1 MILKHPILFFTW
13 HHIGMEIKQTSMR
26 THSAAVPQWMVFLP
40 KNPSLCLKW
49 VARDSKTPTLD
60 FIPVF
65 TPTSGIRSSLR
76 PAGAVSIFNSI
87 PKISFDA
94 RTQWPWYFVSV
105 SAEHRPSIILDSGL
119 SFTIITESPP
129 CWAFLLFFSFFFY
142 VSGRNQPCWSSLSS
156 PPCNQHGGG
165 QNRLLHCA
173 GCHAGYGRVRRS
185 GGYLQ
190 LCQDPLLQT
199 YQHDPDWSEWE
210 RPQAFWPA
218 ECGSRSVAAA
228 LSLSLCVWPLSLV
241 SSVAVYPLLMKKRDL
256 TY

>member
-129 CWAFLLFFSFFFY
+129 CWAFLLFFFFLFLCQWAQST
-142 VSGRNQPCWSSLSS
+142 VLIFSLFSSLQPAWGRAEPAATSCWMS
-156 PPCNQHGGG
+156 CWIWPSAKEWWISTIVSRPSAPDVSTWS
-165 QNRLLHCA
+165 RLKWVGEATGFLTR
-173 GCHAGYGRVRRS
+173 RVREPLCR
-185 GGYLQ
+185 GG
-190 LCQDPLLQT
+190 
-199 YQHDPDWSEWE
+199 
-210 RPQAFWPA
+210 AFP
-218 ECGSRSVAAA
+218 
-228 LSLSLCVWPLSLV
+228 
-241 SSVAVYPLLMKKRDL
+241 
-256 TY
+256 